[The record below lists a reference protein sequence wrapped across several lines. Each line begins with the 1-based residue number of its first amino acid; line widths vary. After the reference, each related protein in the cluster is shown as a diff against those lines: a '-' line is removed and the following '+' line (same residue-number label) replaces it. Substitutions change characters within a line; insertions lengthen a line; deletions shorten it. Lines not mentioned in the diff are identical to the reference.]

1 MEFSGAGSGY
11 EIGSGNGG
19 FLGKFGINT
28 SWCECTDNVSK
39 ENYLC
44 AIFAVLITLYVNSR
58 LNGFHKLIIFMIIVL
73 MNAQGNIFKE
83 KQFLKACPR
92 VA

>member
-1 MEFSGAGSGY
+1 MIY
-11 EIGSGNGG
+11 ID
-19 FLGKFGINT
+19 
-28 SWCECTDNVSK
+28 SWEHIYFWFRKKCECTDNMSK
-39 ENYLC
+39 EKSVCTIY
-44 AIFAVLITLYVNSR
+44 AVLISLYVNSR